1 MARRKTPHEWQQEA
15 QQVLDRV
22 NVFNTEHPR
31 ATWAE
36 IETAVDGALA
46 GFRRDLL
53 ADSTQRHALADFRRA
68 NQRPVCPHCGAALQ
82 ADGQV
87 VRRVLTQG
95 DELVEV
101 ERTRGRCPA
110 CRAELFPP
118 G

>member
-1 MARRKTPHEWQQEA
+1 MARRKTPQEWQQEA
-15 QQVLDRV
+15 QRVLGRV
-22 NVFNTEHPR
+22 NVFNTEHPH

-53 ADSTQRHALADFRRA
+53 ADSTQGHALADFRRA
-68 NQRPVCPHCGAALQ
+68 DERPVCPHCGATLH

-87 VRRVLTQG
+87 ARRVLTQG